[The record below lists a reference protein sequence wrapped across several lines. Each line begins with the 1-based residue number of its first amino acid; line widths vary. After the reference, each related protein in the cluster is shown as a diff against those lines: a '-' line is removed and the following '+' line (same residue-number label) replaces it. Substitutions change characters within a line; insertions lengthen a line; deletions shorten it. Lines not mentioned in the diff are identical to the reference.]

1 MPAGQLCFAG
11 CHQPTLPALPLA
23 RCPPSLAQTHCFT
36 TPEGASAVD
45 WLGRQE
51 NFDEDFAALIDVLNA
66 RPGVPQLPRP
76 EGGVE
81 RVNYNAS
88 PCEGATGAAAGDAGN
103 STAVAAAEGQPAL
116 AARRA
121 LRSAWAVREGILNP
135 CDKMD
140 FFRWAATAGGRVA
153 VGGMAFPQHGSPST
167 GHRLPARRTPLVP
180 HMGQLPHPC

>member
-1 MPAGQLCFAG
+1 MVQWGGVGRVVAGALACGGHLTPPAW
-11 CHQPTLPALPLA
+11 
-23 RCPPSLAQTHCFT
+23 PPSLAQTHCFT

-51 NFDEDFAALIDVLNA
+51 HFHEDFAALVDILNA

-88 PCEGATGAAAGDAGN
+88 PCEGEAGAGASANG
-103 STAVAAAEGQPAL
+103 TAAAEGQPGL

-121 LRSAWAVREGILNP
+121 LRSAWEVREGIFNP

-140 FFRWAATAGGRVA
+140 YFRWDCLRHGLAAPQGSRAPGRHSRAPCCSSARSHGAGGSTRIA
-153 VGGMAFPQHGSPST
+153 MATS
-167 GHRLPARRTPLVP
+167 
-180 HMGQLPHPC
+180 